1 MMRGLLY
8 KESVLLKQYSRVWIF
23 LLVFAVA
30 FSVMSEDSSFIL
42 SMMAMFCIMLPV
54 SSMALDQ
61 QADWE
66 RYASALPVRRSQ
78 IVWSKYIMSLV
89 CMGIGLAVGLLAM
102 GVLRPLVFAAQ
113 AWSWQEIGHQALLT
127 GMFGLL
133 LLSVMMPLLFWLG
146 PEKGRF
152 ALIGAI
158 FVLTAPLFLF
168 TEQIR
173 AWLPFLQT
181 AGPFLVLALLL
192 ISAAVSIAVY
202 RKKEF

>member
-1 MMRGLLY
+1 MRGLLY
-8 KESVLLKQYSRVWIF
+8 KESVLLKQYSRVWVC
-23 LLVFAVA
+23 LLLFAVA

-42 SMMAMFCIMLPV
+42 SMMAMFCIMLPL
-54 SSMALDQ
+54 SSMALDE
-61 QADWE
+61 QADWG

-89 CMGIGLAVGLLAM
+89 CMGLGLVVGLVLM
-102 GVLRPLVFAAQ
+102 GVLRPLVFASK
-113 AWSWQEIGHQALLT
+113 AWDWTEIGGQALLT

-158 FVLTAPLFLF
+158 FILMMPLFVWK
-168 TEQIR
+168 EQVET
-173 AWLPFLQT
+173 WLPFLRT
-181 AGPFLVLALLL
+181 AGPFFVVALLL
-192 ISAAVSIAVY
+192 ISVAVSIAIY

>member
-1 MMRGLLY
+1 MRGLLY
-8 KESVLLKQYSRVWIF
+8 KESVLLKQYSRVWVC
-23 LLVFAVA
+23 LLLFAVA

-42 SMMAMFCIMLPV
+42 SMMAMFCIMLPL
-54 SSMALDQ
+54 SSMALDE
-61 QADWE
+61 QADWG

-89 CMGIGLAVGLLAM
+89 CMGLGLVVGLVLM
-102 GVLRPLVFAAQ
+102 GVLRPLVFASK
-113 AWSWQEIGHQALLT
+113 AWDWAEIGGQALLT

-158 FVLTAPLFLF
+158 FILMMPLFVWK
-168 TEQIR
+168 EQVET
-173 AWLPFLQT
+173 WLPFLRT
-181 AGPFLVLALLL
+181 AGPFFVVALLL
-192 ISAAVSIAVY
+192 ISVAVSIAIY

>member
-1 MMRGLLY
+1 MRGLLY
-8 KESVLLKQYSRVWIF
+8 KESVLLKQYSRVWVC
-23 LLVFAVA
+23 LLLFAVA

-42 SMMAMFCIMLPV
+42 SMMAMFCIMLPL
-54 SSMALDQ
+54 SSMALDE
-61 QADWE
+61 QADWG

-89 CMGIGLAVGLLAM
+89 CMGLGLVVGLVLM
-102 GVLRPLVFAAQ
+102 GVLRPLVFASK
-113 AWSWQEIGHQALLT
+113 AWDWTEIGGQALLT

-133 LLSVMMPLLFWLG
+133 LLSVMMPMLFWLG

-158 FVLTAPLFLF
+158 FILMMPLFVWK
-168 TEQIR
+168 EQVET
-173 AWLPFLQT
+173 WLPFLRT
-181 AGPFLVLALLL
+181 AGPFFVVALLL
-192 ISAAVSIAVY
+192 ISVAVSIAIY